1 MFCRSCDT
9 GSVLIRR
16 EHPDDVVAVRDVH
29 RAAFAVDGEPMEVRL
44 VDALRESDAWIP
56 ALSWVA
62 ELGGAVVGH
71 VVCTRGHVDGTPA
84 VGLGPLGVLPELQGT
99 GVGSALMYASIG
111 AADALDEPLIAL
123 LGAPAYYGRFGFVA
137 AARYAIRPPEAEW
150 GEHFQVRTHTAWR
163 PSITGTFRYA
173 SPFTTVT

>member
-1 MFCRSCDT
+1 M
-9 GSVLIRR
+9 LIRR
-16 EHPDDVVAVRDVH
+16 EHPDDIAGIRGVH
-29 RAAFAVDGEPMEVRL
+29 RAAFTSDGEPMEARL

-62 ELGGAVVGH
+62 ELDGAVVGH
-71 VVCTRGHVDGTPA
+71 VVCTRGHLDDIPA

-123 LGAPAYYGRFGFVA
+123 LGAPAYYGRFGFDA
-137 AARYAIRPPEAEW
+137 AVRHAVQPPDANW
-150 GEHFQVRTHTAWR
+150 GEHFQVRPLSAWR
-163 PSITGTFRYA
+163 PSMTGMFRYA
-173 SPFTTVT
+173 PAFTTLT

>member
-1 MFCRSCDT
+1 M
-9 GSVLIRR
+9 LIRR
-16 EHPDDVVAVRDVH
+16 EHLDDIAAIRYVH
-29 RAAFAVDGEPMEVRL
+29 RAAFVSDVDPMEVRL
-44 VDALRESDAWIP
+44 VDALRDSDAWIP

-62 ELGGAVVGH
+62 ELDGAVVGH
-71 VVCTRGHVDGTPA
+71 VACTRGHVDDTPA

>member
-1 MFCRSCDT
+1 
-9 GSVLIRR
+9 VLIRR
-16 EHPDDVVAVRDVH
+16 EHPDDIVAIRDLH
-29 RAAFAVDGEPMEVRL
+29 RAAFAADGEPMEVRL

-71 VVCTRGHVDGTPA
+71 VVCTRGHVADTLA
-84 VGLGPLGVLPELQGT
+84 VGLGPLGVRPELQGT

-123 LGAPAYYGRFGFVA
+123 LGDQKYYGRFGFVA
-137 AARYAIRPPEAEW
+137 AARHAIRPPEADW
-150 GEHFQVRTHTAWR
+150 GEHFQVRTLTAWR
-163 PSITGTFRYA
+163 PSISGTFRYA
-173 SPFTTVT
+173 SPFTSVS